1 MLVNVSQEVLENSGQ
16 WNEAEMGFPH
26 SKLLR
31 YSTVEATEIVILT
44 LLRHRVLSLAAL
56 ETTYLRTS
64 AHPFEA
70 SLKTQV
76 KSKVWRRRAFA
87 CEFCPVPKVFCP
99 NPLSSELMLLGNPV
113 SYILLCSNSKH
124 QS

>member
-44 LLRHRVLSLAAL
+44 LLR
-56 ETTYLRTS
+56 TS
-64 AHPFEA
+64 
-70 SLKTQV
+70 S
-76 KSKVWRRRAFA
+76 
-87 CEFCPVPKVFCP
+87 CPV
-99 NPLSSELMLLGNPV
+99 S
-113 SYILLCSNSKH
+113 CSFGDNLFEN
-124 QS
+124 